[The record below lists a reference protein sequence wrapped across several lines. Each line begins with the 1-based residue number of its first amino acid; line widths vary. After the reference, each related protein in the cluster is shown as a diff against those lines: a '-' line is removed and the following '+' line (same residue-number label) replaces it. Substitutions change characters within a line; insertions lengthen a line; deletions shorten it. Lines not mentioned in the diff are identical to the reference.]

1 MSSNLD
7 LSHISNLTNQSN
19 YADWALEVKATA
31 RLGGFWKAYQGLN
44 KTTSTTP
51 DATETDHVEICE
63 EKAIGLFLKTISPN
77 LHVELKALTA
87 PQSGPVSQQY
97 WDHLKGKY
105 KK

>member
-1 MSSNLD
+1 MSSNLN
-7 LSHISNLTNQSN
+7 LSRIGNLTNQSN
-19 YADWALEVKATA
+19 YADWALEVEATA

-44 KTTSTTP
+44 KTTSTTS
-51 DATETDHVEICE
+51 DATETDRVETYE
-63 EKAIGLFLKTISPN
+63 EKAVGLLLKTVSPN

-87 PQSGPVSQQY
+87 PQSSPVSQQY